1 MALPFEFILSRVGF
15 HGGKKTEK
23 RGECKNNLILERKLI
38 EVRNYA
44 PDLSHI
50 LLEPVP
56 LNANLS
62 FLETSFH
69 EHRQPEEVT
78 SPIPATQE
86 FEDDELSAEDSLE
99 DDDDAFP

>member
-1 MALPFEFILSRVGF
+1 LSRANLKAAKVE
-15 HGGKKTEK
+15 TPE
-23 RGECKNNLILERKLI
+23 ESNNNIVLERKLLEI
-38 EVRNYA
+38 RNYA

-69 EHRQPEEVT
+69 DHRQPEDVS
-78 SPIPATQE
+78 SPPQAAPE
-86 FEDDELSAEDSLE
+86 FEDDELSAEDSLQ